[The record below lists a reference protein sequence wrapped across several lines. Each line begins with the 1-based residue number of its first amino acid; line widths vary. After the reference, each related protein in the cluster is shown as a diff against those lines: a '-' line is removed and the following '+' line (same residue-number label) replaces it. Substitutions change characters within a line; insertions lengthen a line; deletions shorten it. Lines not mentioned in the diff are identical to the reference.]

1 MVHIQRN
8 KKLNELSIDDF
19 EAYLF
24 TISDVLGYLQPSQM
38 LMFELVVNTPLH
50 VTDFLDLFHYS
61 RLKL

>member
-1 MVHIQRN
+1 MVHIQPN
-8 KKLNELSIDDF
+8 KKLKELSIDDF

-24 TISDVLGYLQPSQM
+24 SISDVLGYLHPSQM
-38 LMFELVVNTPLH
+38 IMFEMVVTVPLH